1 MRKGNETYDLND
13 SSLDYRVTIDGN
25 DLRDV
30 ADVVSIHVHKQFCKI
45 SSAEVELHYGSLLDD
60 EFVDDQ
66 NEDLAV
72 GTDLEIHAGEDD
84 LCLFKGVVMK
94 KSVSLSNKKSVLTL
108 TAKNKAYKMT
118 QSRYNR
124 VFTDMKDSEI
134 IKELIGKYGLGC
146 DVEPT
151 SYKNESVAQYN
162 CSDWDFINIKADSNS
177 LLVFADDDQITVKKP
192 KTGSPKL
199 EINGYEAII
208 DFDAQLDGRNAFS
221 SYKAASW
228 NYNSQEK
235 QEVEQKNASDD
246 FSQGSQQGKQLA
258 DKLDNDTYNM
268 NFNSCFADSDIM
280 TEKVNATMMRNNLS
294 HIIGKVRLYGVT
306 GVIPGETVC
315 FSGLGKSFNGDA
327 YVTEVGIDFEQGAWN
342 TVIGFGLEETPYY
355 WSYDDINAAPASEI
369 SPATHG
375 LQIAKVVALEGD
387 PSGDCRIKVSLP
399 CFDGNS
405 TEVWARFA
413 TPNAGKERGVFF
425 FPEIDDEVVI
435 GFADQNPNNPIVLGA
450 LHSNKLASPQE
461 LSDDNN
467 VKGFYLK
474 SGIKFE
480 FNEEDKIVS
489 VETPGSNKLVL
500 NDKDGKIEIVDSNG
514 NQIVMDNQGIT
525 IKSAGKIVIEATSD
539 MNLKG
544 VNMTSEASA
553 SYKASGSANAE
564 VSSSGIMVIKGSL
577 VQIN

>member
-66 NEDLAV
+66 NEDLSI